1 MFIFFNAALYG
12 PSFQASLPPGC
23 MYADSA
29 PGSLFVIS
37 LFVKV
42 VSIGDLSFEQARHAL
57 ALMRMNRRK
66 SQADQ
71 ETLGRVVSLVGGRM
85 SFLSKMSRAEDLL
98 KSAQEVADWEKA
110 WLLSQIGLIPDCDD
124 DVMDEVWPSSIVA
137 MLFGDER

>member
-1 MFIFFNAALYG
+1 
-12 PSFQASLPPGC
+12 

-29 PGSLFVIS
+29 PGFVIVIS
-37 LFVKV
+37 LFLKV

-57 ALMRMNRRK
+57 ARMRMNRRK

-71 ETLGRVVSLVGGRM
+71 ETIDEVVSLVGGRM
-85 SFLSKMSRAEDLL
+85 SFLSKMSRAENLL

-124 DVMDEVWPSSIVA
+124 DVMDEVWLSSILA
-137 MLFGDER
+137 MLFRDRQR

>member
-1 MFIFFNAALYG
+1 
-12 PSFQASLPPGC
+12 

-29 PGSLFVIS
+29 PGFVFVIS
-37 LFVKV
+37 LFLKV

-57 ALMRMNRRK
+57 ARMRMNRRK

-71 ETLGRVVSLVGGRM
+71 ETIDEVVSLVGGRM
-85 SFLSKMSRAEDLL
+85 SFLSKMSRAENLL

-124 DVMDEVWPSSIVA
+124 DVMDEVWLSSILA
-137 MLFGDER
+137 MLFRDRQR

>member
-1 MFIFFNAALYG
+1 
-12 PSFQASLPPGC
+12 

-29 PGSLFVIS
+29 PGFVIVIS
-37 LFVKV
+37 LFLKV

-57 ALMRMNRRK
+57 ARMRMNRRK

-71 ETLGRVVSLVGGRM
+71 ETIDEVVSLVGGRM
-85 SFLSKMSRAEDLL
+85 SFLSKMSRAENLL

-124 DVMDEVWPSSIVA
+124 DVMDEVWLSSILA
-137 MLFGDER
+137 MLFRDKQR